1 MLLAIPCAPLLRGV
15 DAQAHDVK
23 TCADQDGQQAFVSP
37 PDLQR
42 MLERCCQIGKKF
54 RQPMPQRL
62 GNEQRAPDHWNIEKQ
77 DQDNVPGP
85 GALFQETHLQA
96 KHRGLSRWIRL
107 LSPPIYGV
115 MITHGTCC
123 CLA

>member
-1 MLLAIPCAPLLRGV
+1 
-15 DAQAHDVK
+15 
-23 TCADQDGQQAFVSP
+23 
-37 PDLQR
+37 
-42 MLERCCQIGKKF
+42 MLERHGQIGKEL

-62 GNEQRAPDHWNIEKQ
+62 RDEQCAPYHRNIEKQ
-77 DQDNVPGP
+77 GQDDVPGP
-85 GALFQETHLQA
+85 GTLFQETHLQA

-115 MITHGTCC
+115 MITHGMCC